1 MECGSSPHCMKC
13 CKFELLVMCFLLFIL
28 PLPSAALEGNETDR
42 LALLSFKSEITVDP
56 FGLFI
61 SWNESV
67 HFCKWVGVKC
77 SPQQRVAELN
87 LPSYQ
92 FVGELSPSIGNL
104 SFLTTLNLQNNSFG
118 GEIPQEIG
126 SLSKLQILA
135 LGYNYFVGEIPI
147 TISNC
152 SELHYI
158 GFLRNNL
165 TGLLPKEIGLLTKL
179 EELELSSNK
188 LFGEIPESLGNLSSL
203 WGFWATLNNFHGS
216 IPTSFGQLKNLTVLS
231 IGANNLIGSIPSSI
245 YNLSSIRTFS
255 LPFNQLEGSL
265 PADLGLL
272 FPDLQILRIH
282 TNEFS
287 GSIPFT
293 LSNATKLVVFSISKN
308 RFTGK
313 VPSLANMRDLEELGV
328 FVNNLGFR
336 DVDDLNFLSSLVN
349 CSNLSSVVISDN
361 NFGGMLPEYISNFSS
376 KLRIIGFGRNYI
388 RGTIP
393 TDIGNLIG
401 LEGLGLER
409 NQLTGLIPS
418 SLGKLKKLGDLFLN
432 MNKLSGEIPQSFGN
446 LSALG
451 RCNLRLNNLTG
462 AIPSNVGENQNL
474 LMLALSQNHL
484 TGTIPKKLMS
494 ISSLSIGLDL
504 SENFLTG
511 SIPFEV
517 GKLINLGY
525 LHMSDNMLTGAI
537 PSTLSGCTS
546 VVDLNLGGNFL
557 QGPIP
562 QSLSSLKGIE
572 KLDLSRNN
580 LSGQIPSYFQDFNFL
595 NFLNLSFN
603 NLEGEVPTQGVFK
616 NATAF
621 SIIGNKK
628 LCGGMHELNLSRC
641 SFQSPTK
648 QKPTMTVKII
658 ISVVGG
664 LVGSVLVSFVVLFLW
679 SMKRKNK
686 LDPNPLPSV
695 SCLVVSY
702 NDLLKATNEFSP
714 NNLIGVG
721 GYGSVYKGTLS
732 QDESVVAIKV
742 FNIHHRRASK
752 SFLAECEALRN
763 LRHRNLVKILSAC
776 SGFNF
781 QGNDFLALVYDFMV
795 NGNLENWLHLDGSLN
810 QEEGQRRLNI
820 KQRLNIAIDVVS
832 ALDYLHNGSHIPIVH
847 CDLKPSNVLL
857 DANMTAHLGDFGLA
871 KIMAETSLQN
881 RSTETES
888 IGIRGTIGY
897 APPEYAMGNKVST
910 YGDVYSY
917 GILLLEM
924 FTGKRPTDDM
934 FNDGLTLNNYV
945 LTALPDQVEQ
955 IADPTMSLQELE
967 ETSNNDAMMEANRS
981 LRIRECLFS
990 IFRVGVSCSA
1000 EVPTQRMNISD
1011 AAAKLRLARGNFSRG
1026 LNVGT

>member
-1 MECGSSPHCMKC
+1 MECGSNPHYMKC
-13 CKFELLVMCFLLFIL
+13 CKFGLFVMSFLLLSL
-28 PLPSAALEGNETDR
+28 PLPSAALGGNETDN
-42 LALLSFKSEITVDP
+42 LALLSFKSEITADP
-56 FGLFI
+56 FGLFT

-67 HFCKWVGVKC
+67 HFCNWEGVKC
-77 SPQQRVAELN
+77 SPQQRVTELN

-92 FVGELSPSIGNL
+92 FIGQLSPSIGNL
-104 SFLTTLNLQNNSFG
+104 SFLTTLNLPNNSFV

-126 SLSKLQILA
+126 SLSKLRVLA
-135 LGYNYFVGEIPI
+135 LDNNYFVGEIPI
-147 TISNC
+147 TILNC

-158 GFLRNNL
+158 GFFRNNL
-165 TGLLPKEIGLLTKL
+165 TGLLPKEIGLLAKL
-179 EELELSSNK
+179 EELELTSNQ

-216 IPTSFGQLKNLTVLS
+216 IPSRFGQLKNLTVLS
-231 IGANNLIGSIPSSI
+231 IGANNLTGTIPSSI
-245 YNLSSIRTFS
+245 YNLSSIKIFS

-265 PADLGLL
+265 PTDLGLI
-272 FPDLQILRIH
+272 FPELQTLRIH
-282 TNEFS
+282 TNQFS

-293 LSNATKLVVFSISKN
+293 LSNASKILVFSISKN
-308 RFTGK
+308 KFTGK
-313 VPSLANMRDLEELGV
+313 VPSFANMRDLVELGL
-328 FVNNLGFR
+328 FANNLGFR

-349 CSNLSSVVISDN
+349 CTNLSSVAISDN
-361 NFGGMLPEYISNFSS
+361 NFGGVLPEYISNFST

-388 RGTIP
+388 HGTIP
-393 TDIGNLIG
+393 TNIGNLIG
-401 LEGLGLER
+401 LTALGLES
-409 NQLTGLIPS
+409 NQLTGSIPS

-432 MNKLSGEIPQSFGN
+432 MNKLSGTIPHSFGN

-462 AIPSNVGENQNL
+462 AIPSSLGENQNL

-484 TGTIPKKLMS
+484 TGIIPKELMS

-504 SENFLTG
+504 SENLLTG

-525 LHMSDNMLTGAI
+525 LHISDNMLTGVI
-537 PSTLSGCTS
+537 PSTLSDCTS
-546 VVDLNLGGNFL
+546 LEDLNLGGNFL

-572 KLDLSRNN
+572 ELDLSRNN

-595 NFLNLSFN
+595 NYLNLSLN
-603 NLEGEVPTQGVFK
+603 NLEGEVPTQGVFR
-616 NATAF
+616 NTTAF

-628 LCGGMHELNLSRC
+628 LCGGIPELNLSRC
-641 SFQSPTK
+641 SFQNPTK
-648 QKPTMTVKII
+648 QKSTMTLKVIV
-658 ISVVGG
+658 SVAGG
-664 LVGSVLVSFVVLFLW
+664 LVGSLLVFCIVLLFW
-679 SMKRKNK
+679 SRKKKNK
-686 LDPNPLPSV
+686 LDLNPSPRV

-721 GYGSVYKGTLS
+721 GYGSVYRGSLS

-742 FNIHHRRASK
+742 FNLDHRRASK

-776 SGFNF
+776 SGFDF

-795 NGNLENWLHLDGSLN
+795 NGSLENWLHPDGSLN
-810 QEEGQRRLNI
+810 QEEDKRHLNI
-820 KQRLNIAIDVVS
+820 KQRLNIAIDVAS

-857 DANMTAHLGDFGLA
+857 DFNMTAHLGDFGLA
-871 KIMAETSLQN
+871 KIMAETSFQN
-881 RSTETES
+881 RSTETGS
-888 IGIRGTIGY
+888 IGIRGSIGY
-897 APPEYAMGNKVST
+897 APPEYAMGSKVST
-910 YGDVYSY
+910 YGDVYSF

-945 LTALPDQVEQ
+945 LTALPDRVEL
-955 IADPTMSLQELE
+955 IADSTMSLQELE
-967 ETSNNDAMMEANRS
+967 ETSNNNAMMQANQS

-990 IFRVGVSCSA
+990 IFSIGIACSA
-1000 EVPTQRMNISD
+1000 QAPTRRMNISD
-1011 AAAKLRLARGNFSRG
+1011 VAAHLRLARGNFTRG
-1026 LNVGT
+1026 